1 MCSVCHQ
8 KVSILWG
15 TFVVTVK
22 SCWPKFDET
31 SDLFNEMSKAKEQL
45 LEDLFKEIRPDVDK
59 INENTNKLIPEI
71 YAVKDNTDTRA
82 KQILE
87 QNNETKENILA
98 QGFTNTESIMT
109 KLESLEQKL
118 NELSLNQ
125 RTSGTCE

>member
-1 MCSVCHQ
+1 MSS
-8 KVSILWG
+8 KGSILWG
-15 TFVVTVK
+15 TFVDTVK
-22 SCWPKFDET
+22 SFDET

-45 LEDLFKEIRPDVDK
+45 LEDLFKKMRPDVEK

-71 YAVKDNTDTRA
+71 NAVKDNTDTRA

>member
-1 MCSVCHQ
+1 M
-8 KVSILWG
+8 
-15 TFVVTVK
+15 
-22 SCWPKFDET
+22 
-31 SDLFNEMSKAKEQL
+31 SDAKEQL
-45 LEDLFKEIRPDVDK
+45 LEDLFKKMRPDVEK

-71 YAVKDNTDTRA
+71 NAVKDNTDTRA